1 MSMHI
6 HFHTTPAPAETTVW
20 PVHKGQSLPE
30 TAASVQGDFKGDL
43 HETLL
48 LYGDGRKHLLLGLG
62 EKTGLNGLLKA
73 FRKAFYTNKAKL
85 GSRVSVDLTGFD
97 AAQTEA
103 ILLGIYGGGY
113 NLKLYQTTQLETAL
127 FYTDAGEL
135 HILVA
140 EPDLTA
146 AQEAGRRAGI
156 IWDAQRD
163 MLDLMNAPSN
173 YKTPQT
179 LADWAVASG
188 REHDYSVTILDHDEL
203 ARQGYNALLS
213 VGQGS
218 ENPPLLIVCDYT
230 PESPDP
236 TATTQTYK
244 TVGLVGK
251 GVTFDTGGVS
261 IKPSANM
268 HLMKSDMGGAAAV
281 LGTVEV
287 AARLK
292 LPLRVVGV
300 VPATENVVDGMATKP
315 GDVITSYLGKTIEI
329 IDTDAEGRVIL
340 ADGLGHMVRH
350 VQPDV
355 LIDLAT
361 LTGNVIAALGY
372 QAGGLFTAND
382 ELAGQLISAGQQT
395 GERLWQL
402 PLWDDYREDVSS
414 DVADV
419 KNYSG
424 KPIAGAIAAA
434 KFLEAFTENHPAWAH
449 LDIAGMAFADTEFGQ
464 QKNATAFGIRLLTE
478 YLKLVTA

>member
-1 MSMHI
+1 MSMHSY
-6 HFHTTPAPAETTVW
+6 FHTSLSPAETTVW
-20 PVHKGQSLPE
+20 PIQKGQSLPE
-30 TAASVQGDFKGDL
+30 FALPAQADFKGDL
-43 HETLL
+43 HETML

-73 FRKAFYTNKAKL
+73 FRKAFYANKAKF
-85 GSRVSVDLTGFD
+85 GTRVSVDLTGFD

-113 NLKLYQTTQLETAL
+113 NLKLYQTTQPETAL
-127 FYTDAGEL
+127 FYTGAGEL
-135 HILVA
+135 HIQVA
-140 EPDLTA
+140 EANLA
-146 AQEAGRRAGI
+146 AAREAGHRAGI

-188 REHDYSVTILDHDEL
+188 REYNYGVTILDHDEL

-218 ENPPLLIVCDYT
+218 ENPPLLIICDYN
-230 PESPDP
+230 PAN
-236 TATTQTYK
+236 ATGP

-350 VQPDV
+350 IQPDI

-382 ELAGQLISAGQQT
+382 DLAAQLIAAGTKT

-402 PLWDDYREDVSS
+402 PLWDDYKDDILS

-424 KPIAGAIAAA
+424 KPTNGAIAAA

-464 QKNATAFGIRLLTE
+464 QKNATSFGIRLLTE
-478 YLKLVTA
+478 FLSKI